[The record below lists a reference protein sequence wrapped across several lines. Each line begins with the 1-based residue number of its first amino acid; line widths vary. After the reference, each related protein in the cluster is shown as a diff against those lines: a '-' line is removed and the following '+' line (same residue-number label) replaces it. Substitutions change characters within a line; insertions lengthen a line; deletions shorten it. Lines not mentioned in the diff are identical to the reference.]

1 MSLLTDASGHDDLVA
16 VRSSARKGGPIEACL
31 TAHFITNRTTS
42 RPRKGAGPIEETG
55 MALQGPWYISARAIK
70 EYLAL
75 TARDPLDE
83 DNFAA
88 GEDEL
93 ALVCSSAHHVRNQ
106 DNGLQL
112 WRARSPERY
121 RLLVSTARRNEGDL
135 PQLVSVLAE
144 TSAGADERPQG
155 QGRCAVCGKPCPKRN
170 KHCRTH
176 QTKHS

>member
-1 MSLLTDASGHDDLVA
+1 MT
-16 VRSSARKGGPIEACL
+16 
-31 TAHFITNRTTS
+31 
-42 RPRKGAGPIEETG
+42 
-55 MALQGPWYISARAIK
+55 LQGPWYISARAIK

-75 TARDPLDE
+75 TGREPTNEAH
-83 DNFAA
+83 FAS

-93 ALVCSSAHHVRNQ
+93 AKITSSAHHVRNQ

-112 WRARSPERY
+112 WRASNLPDPLGRL
-121 RLLVSTARRNEGDL
+121 RLLVSTARRREGDL

-144 TSAGADERPQG
+144 IGGESGEQPQG

-170 KHCRTH
+170 KHCRDH